1 MIEIN
6 LLPGSGKKSRA
17 RGPGINL
24 GAALSNV
31 FRNVTDPYLLAAV
44 ATVAASGALIGF
56 FFLRQSARDHYLT
69 EREQKAQQ
77 DSIRYAAVLKEKR
90 KAEAQRDSVLVQLN
104 IIKQIDNDRFVWPH
118 VMDEVSRALPP
129 YTWLVSITY
138 TASAPTAP
146 PAGAPQDA
154 AKKDKKKTPVDS
166 APPPPPVKFRLV
178 GNTVDMQ
185 ALARFLRMLEQ
196 SPFIQN
202 VQLVKSDQTPE
213 QGKMVSRFEVDAE
226 YQRPDSSAVR
236 TVPITLSVR

>member
-6 LLPGSGKKSRA
+6 LLPGSGKKARS

-24 GAALSNV
+24 GAAFSSV

-44 ATVAASGALIGF
+44 ATVAASGVLIGF
-56 FFLRQSARDHYLT
+56 FFLKQSARNHYLT

-129 YTWLVSITY
+129 YPWLVSITY
-138 TASAPTAP
+138 TAAAPTAP
-146 PAGAPQDA
+146 PAGGAPPDA
-154 AKKDKKKTPVDS
+154 AKKKKDRAAADS
-166 APPPPPVKFRLV
+166 APPAP
-178 GNTVDMQ
+178 
-185 ALARFLRMLEQ
+185 
-196 SPFIQN
+196 
-202 VQLVKSDQTPE
+202 
-213 QGKMVSRFEVDAE
+213 
-226 YQRPDSSAVR
+226 
-236 TVPITLSVR
+236 

>member
-6 LLPGSGKKSRA
+6 LLPGSGKKARS

-24 GAALSNV
+24 GAALSGV

-44 ATVAASGALIGF
+44 ATVAASGVLIGF
-56 FFLRQSARDHYLT
+56 FFLKQSARNHYLT

-129 YTWLVSITY
+129 YTWLVSVTY
-138 TASAPTAP
+138 TASAPAAP
-146 PAGAPQDA
+146 PAGAPADA
-154 AKKDKKKTPVDS
+154 AKKKKEKTPADS
-166 APPPPPVKFRLV
+166 APPPPLVKFRLV

-226 YQRPDSSAVR
+226 YQRPDSTAVR

>member
-6 LLPGSGKKSRA
+6 LLPGSGKKARS

-24 GAALSNV
+24 GAAFSSV

-44 ATVAASGALIGF
+44 ATVAASGVLIGF
-56 FFLRQSARDHYLT
+56 FFLKQSARNHYLT

-129 YTWLVSITY
+129 YTWLVSISY
-138 TASAPTAP
+138 TASAPAAP
-146 PAGAPQDA
+146 PAGANADA
-154 AKKDKKKTPVDS
+154 AKKDKKKAAVDS
-166 APPPPPVKFRLV
+166 VPPPPPPVKFRLV

-236 TVPITLSVR
+236 TVPITL